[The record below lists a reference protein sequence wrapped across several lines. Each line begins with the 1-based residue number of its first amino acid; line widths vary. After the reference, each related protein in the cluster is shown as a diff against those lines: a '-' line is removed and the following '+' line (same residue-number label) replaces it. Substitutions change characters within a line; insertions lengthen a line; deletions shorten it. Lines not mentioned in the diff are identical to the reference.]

1 MQRHYFFKK
10 ITYFCV
16 ICVYVC
22 VLSSAQDLSEKG
34 FLIAMAN
41 PQKRPL
47 YFLKWCL
54 SRDPWLP
61 IHLDWLASEPRVVG
75 EGPPVPASP
84 ALTLQV
90 LATLL
95 SCFHGF
101 SG

>member
-1 MQRHYFFKK
+1 M
-10 ITYFCV
+10 
-16 ICVYVC
+16 CVYVC

-54 SRDPWLP
+54 SWDLWLP
-61 IHLDWLASEPRVVG
+61 IQLDWLASEPRG
-75 EGPPVPASP
+75 WGGPPVSASP

-95 SCFHGF
+95 NYFHGF